1 MYIPA
6 HFAADEATVGELLR
20 NHGAADLVTLTAKG
34 LTATL
39 LPFVYLPEADE
50 HGALHG
56 HLARNNAQWKL
67 PAVGDALAIVRGPD
81 AYISR
86 PGTRPSPSTAVWCRP
101 GTT

>member
-20 NHGAADLVTLTAKG
+20 NHGAADLVTLTAEG

-39 LPFVYLPEADE
+39 LPFVYLPEAGE
-50 HGALHG
+50 HGTLHG
-56 HLARNNAQWKL
+56 HLARNNPQWKL
-67 PAVGDALAIVRGPD
+67 PRSGTRWRSSAARTRT
-81 AYISR
+81 SRR
-86 PGTRPSPSTAVWCRP
+86 PGTRPRPSTAAWCRP